1 MTQKRL
7 PAVFMRGGSSKGVF
21 FKLDDL
27 PFPNDVR
34 DQILLDAIGSPD
46 IYGRQLNGM
55 GGGVSSVS
63 KAVILN
69 VSERDD
75 ADIDYTFAQV
85 AVDQPIVDFSTTCG
99 NLSSAVGPYAIDNDM
114 IEATG
119 EMTLVR
125 VFNTNLQQV
134 YHARI
139 PTRGGRFWEAGD
151 FTIPG
156 VSGTGSKI
164 GLDYL
169 SPGGA
174 ATGKLLPSGKVIDTV
189 TLPGDGG
196 FEISCVDAST
206 AGVFVAAER
215 FGLKG
220 TETVA
225 ELEADRDLMGLLDR
239 LRREAA
245 VLMGMAATP
254 EDTPLG
260 TPKICM
266 VATPQNYTTLAGE
279 TVAPENFHIAAR
291 FLSMG
296 QVHRV
301 LPLTGAMCLG
311 VASLIEGTI
320 AHQYCKPAD
329 GDLLLANPSGVLPVD
344 ATVSNASG
352 EWVADKVT
360 VYRTA
365 RAMMEG
371 MVLVPEHAA

>member
-21 FKLDDL
+21 FKLEDL
-27 PFPNDVR
+27 PFPDDVR

-46 IYGRQLNGM
+46 VYGRQLNGM

-99 NLSSAVGPYAIDNDM
+99 NLSSAVGPFAIDNDM
-114 IEATG
+114 IPATG
-119 EMTLVR
+119 DMTLIR
-125 VFNTNLQQV
+125 VFNTNLKQV

-139 PTRGGRFWEAGD
+139 PTKDGRFLEAGD

-156 VSGTGSKI
+156 VSGSGSKI

-174 ATGKLLPSGKVIDTV
+174 ATGKLLPSGNVIDKISS
-189 TLPGDGG
+189 PGDGE
-196 FEISCVDAST
+196 FDISCVDAST

-215 FGLKG
+215 FGLTG
-220 TETVA
+220 TETVG
-225 ELEADRDLMGLLDR
+225 ELEADRALMGLLDR
-239 LRREAA
+239 IRRKAA
-245 VLMGMAATP
+245 VVMDMAVTP

-266 VATPQNYTTLAGE
+266 VAKPQRYTTLAGE
-279 TVAPENFHIAAR
+279 TVLPEDFSIAAR

-311 VASLIEGTI
+311 VASLIEGTV
-320 AHQYCKPAD
+320 AHQYCKPGA
-329 GDLLLANPSGVLPVD
+329 GDLLLANPSGILPVD
-344 ATVSNASG
+344 ATVSNSSG

-371 MVLVPEHAA
+371 MVLVPEYAA